1 MSVGQL
7 KKILCNF
14 EFTYLGIR
22 YMACGFYLGDTASP
36 KAVIGRDY
44 TPTIVCQTLR
54 VTEENLANFLKC
66 KYWDINQERLAK
78 AGILFTK
85 LEIYFY
91 PPRER

>member
-1 MSVGQL
+1 MGYSRL

-14 EFTYLGIR
+14 EFTYVGIR
-22 YMACGFYLGDTASP
+22 YMACGFYLGDTATP

-54 VTEENLANFLKC
+54 VSQENLANFLHC
-66 KYWDINQERLAK
+66 KYWDITQEKLAK
-78 AGILFTK
+78 AGIVFSK
-85 LEIYFY
+85 LDIYFY

>member
-22 YMACGFYLGDTASP
+22 YMACGFYLGDTANP

-44 TPTIVCQTLR
+44 TPTIVCQTLK
-54 VTEENLANFLKC
+54 VSEENLANFLKC
-66 KYWDINQERLAK
+66 KYWDINQEKLAK
-78 AGILFTK
+78 AGIVFIK
-85 LEIYFY
+85 LDIYFY